1 MNMNQLS
8 EIWTEDIGSVDDW
21 MDDDK
26 GSKVIKSRDTG
37 IRRNLGRKDKIRKP
51 PPNHSILCDRSNST
65 RQHSQLYSF
74 KILIILVLIIYI
86 SMSLGRFFF
95 FFFFQDYPNPIYLPK
110 VGSCVWQ
117 DVHVQRYFLF
127 FGCPISN
134 NITPVGTWFNR
145 PLAISYLCQ
154 IVALPCISYANPPV
168 SLSLVHG
175 CKPTSN

>member
-1 MNMNQLS
+1 
-8 EIWTEDIGSVDDW
+8 

-95 FFFFQDYPNPIYLPK
+95 FFFFRITLTLSTYLRSGPA
-110 VGSCVWQ
+110 SDRTYMYSDTFFSL
-117 DVHVQRYFLF
+117 DVRFL
-127 FGCPISN
+127 
-134 NITPVGTWFNR
+134 TT
-145 PLAISYLCQ
+145 
-154 IVALPCISYANPPV
+154 
-168 SLSLVHG
+168 
-175 CKPTSN
+175 